1 MARSHSI
8 CDAQLDVRPYH
19 SLLGK
24 PQPVKADVELV
35 QNITVDVVKMQFI
48 FEHCKADLTE
58 VQNRYGVQIIWIES
72 TNSVTV
78 TPKDEASRDKCSFD
92 EACEAIASLLA
103 EFFKSSTRVPPQA
116 WNYVVENFKK
126 SKSPANEKLRIDYI
140 SEQDITEELEKMM
153 EEIDK
158 KLRREASK
166 IEKNNVYSI
175 YVLEVL
181 KKSRIC

>member
-1 MARSHSI
+1 MRPQEISAASMRH
-8 CDAQLDVRPYH
+8 VRL
-19 SLLGK
+19 SLL
-24 PQPVKADVELV
+24 
-35 QNITVDVVKMQFI
+35 
-48 FEHCKADLTE
+48 
-58 VQNRYGVQIIWIES
+58 S
-72 TNSVTV
+72 
-78 TPKDEASRDKCSFD
+78 
-92 EACEAIASLLA
+92 SLS
-103 EFFKSSTRVPPQA
+103 FFKSSTRVPPQA

-140 SEQDITEELEKMM
+140 SEQHVILFVGKKQDVEDITEELEEMM

>member
-1 MARSHSI
+1 M
-8 CDAQLDVRPYH
+8 
-19 SLLGK
+19 
-24 PQPVKADVELV
+24 

-72 TNSVTV
+72 TDSVTV
-78 TPKDEASRDKCSFD
+78 LPKDEASRDKCSFD

-103 EFFKSSTRVPPQA
+103 EFVKSSTRVPPQA

-140 SEQDITEELEKMM
+140 SEQHVILFVGKKQDVEDITEELEKMM

-166 IEKNNVYSI
+166 IEKNSVYSI